1 MRLARTIKLT
11 RRDLLRWGIVLGGAT
26 VLSGGRR
33 VSRADDLPS
42 SPFTTDFV
50 EELPIPP
57 RAEPL
62 RNPDGTL
69 KRFDTLPD
77 PKDCKNVDGTFA
89 HHKHGPRFVPTDAEF
104 FEIRERPVDHS
115 FHPELPL
122 NRLWGY
128 NGMVP
133 GPTFVAT
140 SVSFPPPGTTGHPQ
154 LVRFFNDLPDNAPLG
169 IGEPITAI
177 HRHGGFQN
185 PEDDGYPLD
194 TFCFGESRDYY
205 YPNRPDSGFRQNEH
219 STNWY
224 HDHAIDI
231 TAENVYRGL
240 AGFYIY
246 QNELDTGD
254 EATGLRLPSNKF
266 KGGDVGPF
274 DIGLVIQDRL
284 FDRDGH
290 LVYNSFDHDG
300 FLGDKF
306 LVNGKIKPF
315 LRVARRKYRFRVLNG
330 SNARVYQFFLSP
342 SPPGGQAPFLAIG
355 TDSNLLEAPVE
366 VESFRLAPAERVEV
380 IIDFSQYPLTTRPTE
395 VFLENRL
402 QQTDGRK
409 PDGLVS
415 SGEKILKFIVD
426 RNEADNSFKVRP
438 TALLPLEAGERPGD
452 LRSVVKVRRTF
463 EFERSDGAWVING
476 RFFDDQRV
484 NTKPKV
490 DRPEV
495 GDRNPEIWTLK
506 SGGGWVHP
514 VHIHLSEFFILSRD
528 GEPPRPLELEQ
539 GRKETVLIGG
549 GVGETVE
556 ILIKF
561 ADPRELSLQTAGA
574 PLRYVFHCHNIEHED
589 MRMMDQFEVQT

>member
-452 LRSVVKVRRTF
+452 LRS
-463 EFERSDGAWVING
+463 
-476 RFFDDQRV
+476 
-484 NTKPKV
+484 
-490 DRPEV
+490 
-495 GDRNPEIWTLK
+495 
-506 SGGGWVHP
+506 
-514 VHIHLSEFFILSRD
+514 
-528 GEPPRPLELEQ
+528 
-539 GRKETVLIGG
+539 
-549 GVGETVE
+549 
-556 ILIKF
+556 
-561 ADPRELSLQTAGA
+561 GA
-574 PLRYVFHCHNIEHED
+574 PSNSSVRTGRGSSTDGSSTISASTRSQRSTGRRSATETRRSGPSSRAAAGSIRC
-589 MRMMDQFEVQT
+589 TST